1 MGPSSS
7 SCSCLRLKLGQGK
20 TTNLESPGNA
30 ESFIQGRCGCGA
42 QSHRLGPILLGMSLA
57 VCGVWHSLELGSAL
71 SGWRADCHEGF
82 PTIEVGKT
90 SQVPP
95 SGAGSICWRMQV
107 VPERRGRI
115 LVGQPDL
122 PHPINTTGLCLHP
135 PAPGKTPSLRLSALV
150 LAGASTGTRLGLQGR
165 AEDGWQMEKWAQVE
179 AAPAMGRLQ
188 RAEDCSHPQ

>member
-107 VPERRGRI
+107 VPERRGRSSREFPSGSQTS
-115 LVGQPDL
+115 LTPLTPLGSACTLQL
-122 PHPINTTGLCLHP
+122 REKHPH
-135 PAPGKTPSLRLSALV
+135 
-150 LAGASTGTRLGLQGR
+150 
-165 AEDGWQMEKWAQVE
+165 
-179 AAPAMGRLQ
+179 
-188 RAEDCSHPQ
+188 